1 VKSKVLHLEGFIWKF
16 TCRARPRTPSL
27 KKCTPRVGGC
37 ALFCKFNARGGAIIS
52 WKAKAFKKLKGSVYS
67 PCLPPSSERARTSME
82 NYETLGTIG
91 EGCATARTGELLLV
105 ASLAAA

>member
-1 VKSKVLHLEGFIWKF
+1 MQGAASHTLAEKLHTEVGVSP
-16 TCRARPRTPSL
+16 RA
-27 KKCTPRVGGC
+27 
-37 ALFCKFNARGGAIIS
+37 FCESARGGAIIR
-52 WKAKAFKKLKGSVYS
+52 KTPAKAFKKLKGSVYS

>member
-1 VKSKVLHLEGFIWKF
+1 MCESTCFLE
-16 TCRARPRTPSL
+16 S
-27 KKCTPRVGGC
+27 
-37 ALFCKFNARGGAIIS
+37 ARGGAIIRKKHS
-52 WKAKAFKKLKGSVYS
+52 EAFKKLKGSVYS

>member
-1 VKSKVLHLEGFIWKF
+1 LL
-16 TCRARPRTPSL
+16 L
-27 KKCTPRVGGC
+27 K
-37 ALFCKFNARGGAIIS
+37 NARGGAMIRKTQRRRS
-52 WKAKAFKKLKGSVYS
+52 LKGSVYS

>member
-1 VKSKVLHLEGFIWKF
+1 VLFEGAPAAARSSEKS
-16 TCRARPRTPSL
+16 A
-27 KKCTPRVGGC
+27 
-37 ALFCKFNARGGAIIS
+37 
-52 WKAKAFKKLKGSVYS
+52 AKAFKKLKASVYS

>member
-1 VKSKVLHLEGFIWKF
+1 MQGAASHTLAEKLHTGVGVSP
-16 TCRARPRTPSL
+16 RA
-27 KKCTPRVGGC
+27 
-37 ALFCKFNARGGAIIS
+37 FCESARGGAIIR
-52 WKAKAFKKLKGSVYS
+52 KKHSEGVQEAQGLRLLS
-67 PCLPPSSERARTSME
+67 LPATVLRAGRTSME

>member
-1 VKSKVLHLEGFIWKF
+1 MQGAASHTLAEKLHTEVGVSP
-16 TCRARPRTPSL
+16 RA
-27 KKCTPRVGGC
+27 
-37 ALFCKFNARGGAIIS
+37 FCVSARGGAIIRKKHS
-52 WKAKAFKKLKGSVYS
+52 EEAFKKLKGSVYS

>member
-1 VKSKVLHLEGFIWKF
+1 MQGAASHTLAEKLHTEVGVSP
-16 TCRARPRTPSL
+16 RA
-27 KKCTPRVGGC
+27 
-37 ALFCKFNARGGAIIS
+37 FCVSARGGAIS
-52 WKAKAFKKLKGSVYS
+52 RKKHSEGVQEAQGSVYS